1 MERLFKDTAFFQ
13 VREIDNT
20 WIVIFLLFFNVRE
33 IMHFERLIKT
43 EDQ

>member
-20 WIVIFLLFFNVRE
+20 WIVIFLLLSNVRE

-43 EDQ
+43 ED